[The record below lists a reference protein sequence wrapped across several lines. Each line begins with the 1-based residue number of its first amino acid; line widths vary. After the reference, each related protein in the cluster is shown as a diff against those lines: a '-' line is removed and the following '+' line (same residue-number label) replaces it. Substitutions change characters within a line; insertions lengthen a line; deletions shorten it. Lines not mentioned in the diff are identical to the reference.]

1 MKDNYKLLMHGWG
14 NTPEQKRKAAE
25 YNHKYYQENK
35 EKWEKYRKSAEQHG
49 DILEKS
55 QRRLESNIER
65 NQNLQNPYNRRNY
78 KVGEYREITSKDVN
92 GALQN
97 FYDKNG
103 GNSKDKVKTT
113 KEKLA
118 KNYYD
123 TYHDKIVL
131 DLMKKDDTYLAN
143 PANRTKL
150 VMEELPKW
158 KANPD
163 SYFAKLSDQEKT
175 PEKYQAWMKW
185 RAETKQKAE
194 AGAMDEA
201 RRLSDKN
208 FAKINDVKGRKEKSQ
223 ARSKAMAENE
233 VAKQKKIQL
242 KSNTRTATAQTAEQK
257 LTAAKNI
264 VDKRLEETK
273 KKEKYAKRQ
282 EAYNNMKAYEMERE
296 MEKNAPLYKKARK
309 LVDGTVEVALDNAK
323 NALSKLKLKRRT

>member
-131 DLMKKDDTYLAN
+131 DLMKNDNEYLAK
-143 PANRTKL
+143 PENRTKL
-150 VMEELPKW
+150 VMAELPKW
-158 KANPD
+158 KANPEG
-163 SYFAKLSDQEKT
+163 YLSDPANRT
-175 PEKYQAWMKW
+175 PEKIKAYNKW
-185 RAETKQKAE
+185 RADAKKRAE

-257 LTAAKNI
+257 LTAAKSI
-264 VDKRLEETK
+264 VDKRLEENK

-323 NALSKLKLKRRT
+323 NALSKLKPKRRT

>member
-123 TYHDKIVL
+123 TYRDKIVL
-131 DLMKKDDTYLAN
+131 DLMKNDNEYLAK
-143 PANRTKL
+143 PENRTKL

-158 KANPD
+158 KANPEG
-163 SYFAKLSDQEKT
+163 YLSDPANRT
-175 PEKYQAWMKW
+175 PEKIKAYNKW
-185 RAETKQKAE
+185 RADAKKRVE
-194 AGAMDEA
+194 ARAMDEA
-201 RRLSDKN
+201 RRLSDKE

-233 VAKQKKIQL
+233 VAKQKKIQM
-242 KSNTRTATAQTAEQK
+242 KNNTRTAKAQMAEK
-257 LTAAKNI
+257 SLTSAKNI
-264 VDKRLEETK
+264 VDKRLEENNK
-273 KKEKYAKRQ
+273 KDKYAKRQ
-282 EAYNNMKAYEMERE
+282 ETYHNMKAYEMERQ